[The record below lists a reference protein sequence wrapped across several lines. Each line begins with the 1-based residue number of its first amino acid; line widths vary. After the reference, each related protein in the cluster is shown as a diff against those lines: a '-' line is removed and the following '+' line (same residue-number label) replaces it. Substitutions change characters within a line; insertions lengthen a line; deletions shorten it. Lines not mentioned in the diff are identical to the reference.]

1 MTYHGSF
8 AKFLCSEEC
17 DDSGRS
23 DGSESRDGAGAII
36 IVLGV
41 GPFHVVASVLGAISV
56 RELPPDEGGT
66 ADLDFLITGVRPLQV
81 DGLCLR
87 GGSVDRVVEID
98 VPNLAIKSSVST
110 GELVIR
116 DGPELLA

>member
-1 MTYHGSF
+1 MSSF

-36 IVLGV
+36 SVLGV
-41 GPFHVVASVLGAISV
+41 GPFHVVASFLGAISV
-56 RELPPDEGGT
+56 HEVPPDVGGT

-81 DGLCLR
+81 RGLCTS
-87 GGSVDRVVEID
+87 GASVDRVAEID
-98 VPNLAIKSSVST
+98 VPNFAIKSRVST
-110 GELVIR
+110 GELVID

>member
-1 MTYHGSF
+1 VTYHGSF

-81 DGLCLR
+81 DGLCTR

-110 GELVIR
+110 GELVIL